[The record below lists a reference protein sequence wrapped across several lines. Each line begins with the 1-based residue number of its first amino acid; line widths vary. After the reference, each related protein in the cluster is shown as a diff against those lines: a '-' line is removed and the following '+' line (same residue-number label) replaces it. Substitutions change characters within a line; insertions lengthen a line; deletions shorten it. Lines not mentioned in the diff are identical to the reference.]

1 MHVSEQAL
9 RESEEKFRALAETT
23 DCAIFVWREA
33 LLYVNPAASAI
44 SGYTISELLTLECWD
59 SIIHPDD
66 RPTIR
71 ARAYAR
77 LRGEDVPR
85 HVEFRVLAKGGEER
99 WVDMSSAVIRYNG
112 EPAILGSVFD
122 ITERRRAEQALRE
135 SEENLRTLAASANDG
150 MLVHVHGR
158 IVFVNPRLTE
168 ICGYSA
174 AELERMVVGDL
185 VHPDEA
191 GKISERWKR
200 RMRGES
206 VPAQYE
212 TFAVCKDGSQIPIE
226 ITAAVTVWQGAPAII
241 VVVRDV
247 ASRKR
252 AESELFREKERLQ
265 VTLEAIGDG
274 VITTDVGGHVEYLNP
289 VAEELTGWRS
299 REAAGRPLAE
309 VFRAWDENQHRPV
322 EDPVRRCLEEGRR
335 IDYLESLLLAHRSGE
350 RESAIEINAA
360 PVRSL
365 SGRLIG
371 AVLVLHDVTMVR
383 SLARQ
388 MAWQARHDPLTG
400 LINRSEFEQRLQQ
413 ALASVRDGGSGHALC
428 YLDLDQ
434 FKIVNDTCG
443 HGAGDELLR
452 QLTAHLQTRVRD
464 TDTLARL
471 GGDEFGILLEQ
482 CPVEEALTI
491 ADAIRQLVGRF
502 RFAWQGKVFEI
513 GASIGLVPITADSG
527 TLADVMSAADSACYV
542 AKDHGRNRIHVYQ
555 PEDRALAERH
565 GEMQWVH
572 RVHRALGEDRFR
584 LFFQT
589 VLPLAETERD
599 QYCEIL
605 VRMVDEQG
613 KMVAPMAF
621 IPAAERYQIM
631 PALDRWVL
639 AAALDALRHPHPQVH
654 ELSICAVNLS
664 GQSLCDERFLGSV
677 IELLDR
683 TDVDPARVCFEIT
696 ETAAIA
702 NLARATHFISVLKGR
717 GCRFALDDFG
727 SGLSSFSHL
736 KHLPVDFLKIDGSFV
751 RDMQHDP
758 VDAAMVEAI
767 NRIGKVMGI
776 RTIAESVENDATLA
790 WLRVLGVDFAQG
802 SGIARP
808 QPFTRPLTRR
818 RSEAGILPLQN

>member
-1 MHVSEQAL
+1 MRDSEQAL
-9 RESEEKFRALAETT
+9 RESEEKFRVLAETT

-44 SGYTISELLTLECWD
+44 SGYTAAELLNLAHWD

-77 LRGEDVPR
+77 LRGEEVPR

-99 WVDMSSAVIRYNG
+99 WVDMSAAVIRYNG

-150 MLVHVHGR
+150 MLVHIHGR
-158 IVFVNPRLTE
+158 IVFVNPRLSE
-168 ICGYSA
+168 ISGYGA
-174 AELERMVVGDL
+174 AELERMEVGEL
-185 VHPDEA
+185 VSADEA
-191 GKISERWKR
+191 DKIGERWKR

-212 TFAVCKDGSQIPIE
+212 TFAVRKDGSLLPVE

-241 VVVRDV
+241 VVVRDI
-247 ASRKR
+247 ASRKH
-252 AESELFREKERLQ
+252 AEAELFREKEQLQ

-274 VITTDVGGHVEYLNP
+274 VITTDVGGRIEYLNP

-299 REAAGRPLAE
+299 HEAAGRPLAE
-309 VFRAWDENQHRPV
+309 VFRAWDENQHKPID
-322 EDPVRRCLEEGRR
+322 DPVQRCLQQGRS
-335 IDYLESLLLAHRSGE
+335 IDYLDGLLLAHRSGE
-350 RESAIEINAA
+350 REFAIEINAS
-360 PVRSL
+360 PIRSP
-365 SGRLIG
+365 SGTVIG
-371 AVLVLHDVTMVR
+371 AVLVLHDVTIVR

-400 LINRSEFEQRLQQ
+400 LINRGEFELRLEQ
-413 ALASVRDGGSGHALC
+413 ALATARSGSVTHALC

-443 HGAGDELLR
+443 HIAGDELLR
-452 QLTAHLQTRVRD
+452 QLTAHLQTRVREA
-464 TDTLARL
+464 DTLARL
-471 GGDEFGILLEQ
+471 GGDEFGILLEH
-482 CPVEEALTI
+482 CPMDEAHAI
-491 ADAIRQLVGRF
+491 ADAIRQLVKKF
-502 RFAWQGKVFEI
+502 RFAWQEKVFEI
-513 GASIGLVPITADSG
+513 GASMGLVPITANSG

-555 PEDRALAERH
+555 PEDSALALRH

-572 RVHRALGEDRFR
+572 RVNRALGEDRFR
-584 LFFQT
+584 LFFQK
-589 VLPLAETERD
+589 VMPLAATERD
-599 QYCEIL
+599 HYCEIL
-605 VRMVDEQG
+605 VRMVDEHG

-639 AAALDALRHPHPQVH
+639 AAALEALRNPHPHVRDVD
-654 ELSICAVNLS
+654 ICAINLS
-664 GQSLCDERFLGSV
+664 GQSLCDEHFLGSV
-677 IELLDR
+677 VELLDNAK
-683 TDVDPARVCFEIT
+683 VDPARVCFEIT

-702 NLARATHFISVLKGR
+702 NLARATRFISVLKAR

-751 RDMQHDP
+751 RDMQNDP

-776 RTIAESVENDATLA
+776 RTIAESVEDDATLA
-790 WLRVLGVDFAQG
+790 WLRELGVDFAQG
-802 SGIARP
+802 SGIASP

-818 RSEAGILPLQN
+818 RSEAGGVSLQN